1 MKKFWNQTVEF
12 KALIISSSLTILGF
26 LGTLFLFWFNH
37 YEIPLAALLGGL
49 IVSLSWLILY
59 LSKKGGKARI
69 KLDIF
74 AIYLRLGLVAL
85 LTALFAF
92 LQYRFSIVTVS
103 PIFLVVSYLTISLL
117 TLLAFIGKDN
127 NVR

>member
-1 MKKFWNQTVEF
+1 MKRFWNQTVEF

-37 YEIPLAALLGGL
+37 YEIPLAVLLGGL

-59 LSKKGGKARI
+59 LSKRGGKERI

-74 AIYLRLGLVAL
+74 AIYLRLGLVAIFA
-85 LTALFAF
+85 ALFAF
-92 LQYRFSIVTVS
+92 LQYAYNIVIVS
-103 PIFLVVSYLTISLL
+103 PIFLVVSYLVISLL
-117 TLLAFIGKDN
+117 TLLAFIGKDK
-127 NVR
+127 NV